1 MKLKLD
7 ENLGPAAAEIFLQA
21 GHDACLVREQGL
33 GGTEDTRL
41 AEVCRAEG
49 RCLVT
54 LDLDFSHVLNFP
66 PSLYEGIAVLRLPEP
81 ATWPDLLAA
90 ARTLVQA
97 LDKREIRK
105 KLWIVSTGQV
115 REYWSEEDD

>member
-1 MKLKLD
+1 M
-7 ENLGPAAAEIFLQA
+7 
-21 GHDACLVREQGL
+21 
-33 GGTEDTRL
+33 
-41 AEVCRAEG
+41 
-49 RCLVT
+49 
-54 LDLDFSHVLNFP
+54 
-66 PSLYEGIAVLRLPEP
+66 LRLLQP

-115 REYWSEEDD
+115 REYWSDEDE

>member
-1 MKLKLD
+1 M
-7 ENLGPAAAEIFLQA
+7 
-21 GHDACLVREQGL
+21 
-33 GGTEDTRL
+33 
-41 AEVCRAEG
+41 
-49 RCLVT
+49 
-54 LDLDFSHVLNFP
+54 
-66 PSLYEGIAVLRLPEP
+66 LRLPEP

-115 REYWSEEDD
+115 REYWSDEDE